1 MNDSLNGWGRA
12 MTPVSEE
19 GAAKLRAMTAGMPAT
34 GWERPFGPMHVSLGI
49 HTDDVDTFD
58 LVDDANRVLTVLRT
72 REGQW
77 YPVVFK
83 DVLRRTRSQTVRAAE
98 FRRGRLVKLD
108 RVTQRE
114 LAARCEEWLAGIEVA
129 KDGLAARS

>member
-19 GAAKLRAMTAGMPAT
+19 GAAKLRAMTAGMPAS
-34 GWERPFGPMHVSLGI
+34 GWGRQFGSLEVSLEI
-49 HTDDVDTFD
+49 WTREIDTFD
-58 LVDDANRVLTVLRT
+58 LILDAAQVLTVLHT

-77 YPVVFK
+77 YPVARSYLSDGSEQYAAQFK
-83 DVLRRTRSQTVRAAE
+83 A
-98 FRRGRLVKLD
+98 GRLVKLD
-108 RVTQRE
+108 RVKQRE
-114 LAARCEEWLAGIEVA
+114 LAALCDEWLAGIEVA